1 MGPHEPNAQP
11 PQEASSAAE
20 RLPLPQHL
28 ILFDGTCGLCERAV
42 QNLLSRDHDRILRYA
57 PLQGTLAASLRE
69 RFPDQIPVGLE
80 TVVYVNSSGPQIQ
93 IWTRSRAALRVL
105 ETLGGSALS
114 VAILRAVPEPIADFF
129 YRMIARHRYNIF
141 GRIDQCNVP
150 SAADRAL
157 FLE

>member
-1 MGPHEPNAQP
+1 MGPREDNHHPYED
-11 PQEASSAAE
+11 ASSVAK
-20 RLPLPQHL
+20 PTPVPNHL

-42 QNLLSRDHDRILRYA
+42 QNLLVRDHDRILRYA

-80 TVVYVNSSGPQIQ
+80 TVVYVDSSGPQIQ

-105 ETLGGSALS
+105 ETLGGSPVS
-114 VAILRAVPEPIADFF
+114 VLILRMVPEAIADFF
-129 YRMIARHRYNIF
+129 YRIIAKHRYNIF
-141 GRIDQCNVP
+141 GRIDQCAVP
-150 SAADRAL
+150 SPADRAL